1 VLNYD
6 DLVKEEGYKT
16 LHMELK
22 VTTSNGLEVTTT
34 RCPISVDGQQA
45 FPSRGAPA
53 LGEHN
58 ELIEKEFIH
67 SKLSVGN

>member
-45 FPSRGAPA
+45 FPSRGAPI